1 MFEPGGFDGAMRAQ
15 GWHLR
20 LGVGRWAAGAEWN
33 ETSMRTLVPSLIIA
47 AMVAPAPAAFAQAN
61 DAARAPVQALSDG
74 LIAIMKGG
82 KAAGVRGR
90 AATIGPV
97 VDRVYDVPLM
107 TRLTIGTGWNAIAP
121 ADQAALVAAFRRMIV
136 GQYANNFDSFDGQ
149 KFAIDPKVESRGTD
163 ALVRTTLIQ
172 KGEDPIPI
180 AYRLR
185 SSGGGWKIVDVFYR
199 NAISQLATRRSDFSR
214 VLATGGAKAL
224 IRHLDD
230 LAAKAGN

>member
-1 MFEPGGFDGAMRAQ
+1 MRRIVPAQ
-15 GWHLR
+15 LPAI
-20 LGVGRWAAGAEWN
+20 LAVALA
-33 ETSMRTLVPSLIIA
+33 VPT
-47 AMVAPAPAAFAQAN
+47 PAAFAQAN
-61 DAARAPVQALSDG
+61 DAARAPVQTLCDG
-74 LIAIMKGG
+74 LISIMKSG

-90 AATIGPV
+90 AAAIGPV

-107 TRLTIGTGWNAIAP
+107 TRLTIGAQWNMIAP
-121 ADQAALVAAFRRMIV
+121 ADQTALVAAFRRMVI
-136 GQYANNFDSFDGQ
+136 GQYAGNFDSFTGQ

-163 ALVRTTLIQ
+163 SLVRTTLVQ

-185 SSGGGWKIVDVFYR
+185 ASGGSWKIVDVFYR
-199 NAISQLATRRSDFSR
+199 NSISQLATRRSDFSR

-230 LAAKAGN
+230 LAAKGGN